1 MAAEMITPPQTYA
14 QWVSVLDL
22 FKNKS
27 DDESVVV
34 AMKKGTIQWQSG
46 VAERFS
52 QRLVDAVNFRLNNAI
67 DRFQKELNRSRG
79 QERDIVRA
87 ILALRKELSFLA
99 NAVDLPVIPEGDRV
113 RYRQLVSDQADKIQ
127 NSLEDSAKSDRTG
140 KLASIIRNNKVNSI

>member
-52 QRLVDAVNFRLNNAI
+52 QRLVDAVNLRLNNAI

-99 NAVDLPVIPEGDRV
+99 NAVDLPVIPESDRV